1 VLRRSG
7 VLTTA
12 LSLKIVTANLDRS
25 LKTVAKD
32 PQIKRESEY
41 YLAHIGEVKS
51 IDDFVNDRRLFG
63 FAMTAFGLE
72 DMIYAKALIKKVLAE
87 GIDSRS
93 SFANQL
99 ADARFREFAEAFNFA
114 RYGGTATVF
123 DRARQGTV
131 DRFVRIRLEERAGAS
146 DEGVRLALYF
156 QRKAAGLTSALGILA
171 DAALL
176 KVAQTALGI
185 PAASANGD
193 ISRQAA
199 QINAK
204 LDIKKLKDPAYLAK
218 FLDRF
223 AARWQAAKGIDPS
236 SLPALLVGNPSETT
250 ISPQALLAMQTLRN
264 R

>member
-1 VLRRSG
+1 

-12 LSLKIVTANLDRS
+12 TSLRIVTANLDRS
-25 LKTVAKD
+25 LKSVAKE
-32 PQIKRESEY
+32 PQVKRESAY

-51 IDDFVNDRRLFG
+51 IDDFVEDRRLFG
-63 FAMTAFGLE
+63 YAMTAFGLE
-72 DMIYAKALIKKVLAE
+72 DMVYAKALIKKVLAE

-99 ADARFREFAEAFNFA
+99 ADGRFREFAEAFNFA

-123 DRARQGTV
+123 ERARQGTIE
-131 DRFVRIRLEERAGAS
+131 RYVRIRLEEQAGAT

-156 QRKAAGLTSALGILA
+156 QRKAPGLSTAYGILA

-185 PAASANGD
+185 PSASSNGD
-193 ISRQAA
+193 IDRQAA
-199 QINAK
+199 RIGAK
-204 LDIKKLKDPAYLAK
+204 LDIKKLKEPEYLAK

-223 AARWQAAKGIDPS
+223 AARWQAAKGIDAS
-236 SLPALLVGNPSETT
+236 SLPALLVGNPSESA
-250 ISPQALLAMQTLRN
+250 ISPSALLAMQTLRN
-264 R
+264 GR